1 MVPHDEV
8 ADFPSI
14 FFLARQTVGPQS
26 LPAPR
31 WQINCEVN
39 YLVRQLVRAPALP
52 QQRRNLSSRQRF
64 PPVVQQL
71 DGKADTTGR
80 VQTTARRRVLD
91 PRLPARPRPPYSLE
105 RMEMERQTFGFCLLQ
120 NAFTTSSALL
130 FLCLACRPSIPHPS
144 AFSLLVAPRSAPLGR
159 APRPPEDQAGQGQW
173 SSHRG
178 RGAAVN

>member
-1 MVPHDEV
+1 MMR
-8 ADFPSI
+8 SRT
-14 FFLARQTVGPQS
+14 FLLFSSSPGKPWAHNR
-26 LPAPR
+26 
-31 WQINCEVN
+31 C
-39 YLVRQLVRAPALP
+39 QLQGGKLIA
-52 QQRRNLSSRQRF
+52 NRQRF

-105 RMEMERQTFGFCLLQ
+105 RMEMERQAFGFCLLQ

-130 FLCLACRPSIPHPS
+130 FLCLACRPSASAPS
-144 AFSLLVAPRSAPLGR
+144 NSPLLRRVAPRSAPLGR

-173 SSHRG
+173 SSHRVMSLHRG